1 MAIESTSSINTID
14 GAFYLASLKTS
25 LTILG
30 PYPRYFWTNYD
41 PTTLMKLAV
50 VLFATAF
57 AIIVFPV
64 PGGPYINTPLGGSIP
79 I

>member
-1 MAIESTSSINTID
+1 
-14 GAFYLASLKTS
+14 
-25 LTILG
+25 
-30 PYPRYFWTNYD
+30 
-41 PTTLMKLAV
+41 MKLAV

-79 I
+79 IWVYNSGLFNGNSTAYFISCFCTSSPPISANETSGF